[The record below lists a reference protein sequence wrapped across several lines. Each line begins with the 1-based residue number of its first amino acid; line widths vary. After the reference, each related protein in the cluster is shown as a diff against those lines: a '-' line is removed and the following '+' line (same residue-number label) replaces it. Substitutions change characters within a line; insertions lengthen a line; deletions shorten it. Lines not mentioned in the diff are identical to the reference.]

1 MTTRTSTPTVRST
14 YPATLRRVREV
25 YIIVQQLIR
34 AQDGRPISIRQLMR
48 AANMPF
54 GTVRYYLFI
63 LRDHYGYVTWEK
75 DLGRTIRITERYD

>member
-54 GTVRYYLFI
+54 GTVRYYLLI
-63 LRDHYGYVTWEK
+63 LRDLYGYVTWEK